1 MSEFGAGSGGHAAC
15 CIIPPHMLRNLERT
29 GTRQER
35 EGAGT
40 TLRLDAETRLLR
52 DRAGAVRP
60 ASSESAVDG
69 KTARRNIYV
78 DGKTARQPGAVA
90 GVVDVAPGALVRAEG
105 APDTGD
111 VTVTEAY
118 DGLGAT
124 LALLTEVYQRNSLDG
139 AGLDLTA
146 TVHYGNRYNNAQWN
160 GSQMIFGDGDGT
172 LFNRF
177 TVAIDIIGHELTHG
191 LTQNTAGLHYYGQ
204 SGALNE
210 SMSDVFGV
218 MVAQYHASP
227 RPIAEQADWLIGK
240 GIFTSAVRGLAI
252 RSMKAPGSAYDDPK
266 LGKDPQPG
274 SMDAYLETFEDNGG
288 VHINSGIPNRAFQ
301 LAAVALGG
309 YSWERAGQVWYDTLL
324 DPKLS
329 PSATFVQFA
338 ALTVA
343 HAGKLGADVA
353 EAVQGAWQQVGVR
366 PPAPL
371 LDELR
376 V

>member
-1 MSEFGAGSGGHAAC
+1 MSESVC
-15 CIIPPHMLRNLERT
+15 QIIPPHMLRNLERT
-29 GTRQER
+29 GNRQER
-35 EGAGT
+35 DGATT
-40 TLRLDAETRLLR
+40 TLRLDEETRLLR

-60 ASSESAVDG
+60 ASNEAAVEG
-69 KTARRNIYV
+69 KTAKRNIY
-78 DGKTARQPGAVA
+78 DARNGTRLPGT
-90 GVVDVAPGALVRAEG
+90 LVRAEG

-124 LALLTEVYQRNSLDG
+124 LALLADVYSRNSLDG

-146 TVHYGNRYNNAQWN
+146 TVHYGNKYNNAQWN
-160 GSQMIFGDGDGT
+160 GSQMIFGDGDGA

-177 TVAIDIIGHELTHG
+177 TSAIDIIGHELTHG
-191 LTQNTAGLHYYGQ
+191 LTQNTAGLRYYGQ

-210 SMSDVFGV
+210 SVSDVFGV

-227 RPIAEQADWLIGK
+227 RQPAEQADWLVGK
-240 GIFTSAVRGLAI
+240 GIFTPAVRGVAI
-252 RSMKAPGSAYDDPK
+252 RSMKAPGTAYDDPK

-274 SMDAYLETFEDNGG
+274 SMDAYVETFEDNGG

-309 YSWERAGQVWYDTLL
+309 YSWEKAGQVWYDTLL

-338 ALTVA
+338 ALTVT

-376 V
+376 A

>member
-1 MSEFGAGSGGHAAC
+1 MSEMVGAGFC
-15 CIIPPHMLRNLERT
+15 CHIIPPHILRNLERN
-29 GTRQER
+29 GSAQER
-35 EGAGT
+35 DRAAA
-40 TLRLDAETRLLR
+40 TLRLDEQNRLVR
-52 DRAGAVRP
+52 DRAGGARP
-60 ASSESAVDG
+60 ASSETVVEG
-69 KTARRNIYV
+69 RTARRNVY
-78 DGKTARQPGAVA
+78 DAKGATRLPGT
-90 GVVDVAPGALVRAEG
+90 LVRAEG

-111 VTVTEAY
+111 AAVTEAY

-124 LALLTEVYQRNSLDG
+124 LALLVDVYQRNSLDG
-139 AGLDLTA
+139 AGMDLTA

-160 GSQMIFGDGDGT
+160 GAQMIFGDGDGV

-177 TVAIDIIGHELTHG
+177 TSAIDIIGHELAHG

-210 SMSDVFGV
+210 SVSDVFGV
-218 MVAQYHASP
+218 MVAQYQASP
-227 RPIAEQADWLIGK
+227 RPTAEQADWLVGK
-240 GIFTSAVRGLAI
+240 GIFTPAVRGVAI
-252 RSMKAPGSAYDDPK
+252 RSMKAPGTAYDDPK

-274 SMDAYLETFEDNGG
+274 SMDAYVETFEDNGG

-309 YSWERAGQVWYDTLL
+309 YSWERAGQVWYDTLT

-371 LDELR
+371 LAELS